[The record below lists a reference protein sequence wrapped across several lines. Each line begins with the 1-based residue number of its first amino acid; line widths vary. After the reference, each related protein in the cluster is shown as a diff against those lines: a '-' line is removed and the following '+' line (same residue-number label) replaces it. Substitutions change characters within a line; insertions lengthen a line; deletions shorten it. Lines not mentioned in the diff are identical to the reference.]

1 MEKCPEVSSISQR
14 NMKTCSYSNK
24 QTFKTCTCSF
34 VDSSIRSAMSV
45 RTLKESKQRIRK
57 GLMRNMWTS
66 QPPLHVR
73 LNQGGHQDVKLPDKY
88 YK

>member
-1 MEKCPEVSSISQR
+1 
-14 NMKTCSYSNK
+14 
-24 QTFKTCTCSF
+24 
-34 VDSSIRSAMSV
+34 MSV